1 MEANHS
7 TTARILEASNLAF
20 ILNRDGMNIA
30 IENGY
35 CRDMYRTYIKYTGSN
50 VKITKQ
56 TYKMEEFTSQ
66 DYASGLQADE
76 IIKGTS
82 YKYLRDNNGQ
92 PIVKYIEYLID
103 GRKVKSFGDTIEDG
117 IILPILEKGYITLYV
132 KNALQ

>member
-1 MEANHS
+1 M
-7 TTARILEASNLAF
+7 
-20 ILNRDGMNIA
+20 
-30 IENGY
+30 
-35 CRDMYRTYIKYTGSN
+35 
-50 VKITKQ
+50 ITKQ